1 MRVLF
6 LTSWFPSRLDPTL
19 GNFVERHLRAVE
31 SVGCEV
37 MVIHEASSKRII
49 APKIESEVLDGT
61 TIHHLL
67 LPQLLRNISLP
78 IYKKVE
84 KIVTDFDP
92 DLIHGHVMYPVG
104 KLAGKLSAK
113 LKLPMVFTEHWSGFK
128 EINADQYTQKVAEI
142 VKRTAE
148 GCSFILPVS
157 EDLGHSIATKGIV
170 TPQKVIYNSVNTTFF
185 NWGPASLPHEPFTFL
200 HISNFDKRSK
210 NTEGIIEAFTKLN
223 RNASLIIAG
232 DGDLEPLKRYAG
244 TVGADKDRIA
254 FLGTLEYRE
263 VAEQMKRSHCHVL
276 FSNYENLPCVIAES
290 LCCGL
295 PNIATAVGGVP
306 EMIDK
311 SNGLMIQPGD
321 LPALTSAMNQII
333 DDYSDYDNQ
342 TISKIASEKYSYK
355 RIGSEFLKIYQKV
368 GGHD

>member
-1 MRVLF
+1 
-6 LTSWFPSRLDPTL
+6 
-19 GNFVERHLRAVE
+19 
-31 SVGCEV
+31 

-49 APKIESEVLDGT
+49 SPKIESEELDGT
-61 TIHHLL
+61 TIHHLF

-84 KIVTDFDP
+84 KIVSDFDP

-104 KLAGKLSAK
+104 KLAVKLSAK

-128 EINADQYTQKVAEI
+128 EINKDQYNQKVAQI
-142 VKRTAE
+142 VTQTAE
-148 GCSFILPVS
+148 FCSFILPVS

-170 TPQKVIYNSVNTTFF
+170 TPQKVIYNSVDTTFF
-185 NWGPASLPHEPFTFL
+185 NWKASAHIDPFTFL

-210 NTEGIIEAFTKLN
+210 NTEGIVEAFTRLN
-223 RNASLIIAG
+223 RNARLIIAG
-232 DGDLEPLKRYAG
+232 DGDLERVKRFAA
-244 TVGADKDRIA
+244 TVGADTDRID

-295 PNIATAVGGVP
+295 PNIATAVGGIP

-321 LPALTSAMNQII
+321 LSALTSAMNQII
-333 DDYSDYDNQ
+333 DNYSDYDNQ
-342 TISKIASEKYSYK
+342 DISRKAVKKYSYA
-355 RIGSEFLKIYQKV
+355 RIGREFLKIYQKIT
-368 GGHD
+368 GHQ